1 MLKNKI
7 SVKVVVK
14 QIKSEHKWSGK
25 ESKVV
30 GLLPYSNNK
39 FDKNYLMES
48 KIFHT
53 SLDISLFNGETEG
66 YLHNITS
73 KIPKIFIMSRL
84 DNKISDEGLIV
95 PFHATVCPHEAQD
108 YSDDTDTQI
117 DVLDMPEFIY
127 LQVSNFINKNH
138 KDEVFVKR
146 KKRKK
151 IEDTNMFS
159 RKPPTTK
166 RKII

>member
-1 MLKNKI
+1 M
-7 SVKVVVK
+7 
-14 QIKSEHKWSGK
+14 Q
-25 ESKVV
+25 
-30 GLLPYSNNK
+30 
-39 FDKNYLMES
+39 
-48 KIFHT
+48 
-53 SLDISLFNGETEG
+53 EG